1 MAVTATEVAE
11 IVEEITET
19 EEIETGENEADI
31 RETGIIETAG
41 IRTGTT
47 TETGLGHRDQLSWLN
62 RRERRRERRLNNR
75 NNWTK
80 SFPHW

>member
-1 MAVTATEVAE
+1 MAVTVIEVAE

-19 EEIETGENEADI
+19 EETETGENEADI

-47 TETGLGHRDQLSWLN
+47 TETGLGRQDQSSWLN
-62 RRERRRERRLNNR
+62 QKERLKERRLNNR
-75 NNWTK
+75 NN
-80 SFPHW
+80 